1 MKKMAKYKKD
11 KLPFYNIIDDLILL
25 ICLIGVLVALVMG
38 VKI

>member
-1 MKKMAKYKKD
+1 MKQAKYKKD
-11 KLPFYNIIDDLILL
+11 KLQFQKNIDDAILL